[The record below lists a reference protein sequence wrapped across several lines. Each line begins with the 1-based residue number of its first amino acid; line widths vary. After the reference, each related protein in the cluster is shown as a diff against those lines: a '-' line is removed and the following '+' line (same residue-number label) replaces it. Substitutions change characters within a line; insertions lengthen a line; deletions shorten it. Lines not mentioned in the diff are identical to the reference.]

1 MRGVSDKFLELY
13 QEVKH
18 NPQLIF
24 KNPYC
29 LILTPAFLVL
39 FVKKRW
45 NTSPERIY
53 LTETKIFEHLLLSK
67 GINHSYQIRKIIDY
81 QNASSLINQRIK
93 EENISL
99 NYIEETKK
107 RFYRGDYLMVLFVNN
122 LPASFL
128 FVAEK
133 IAYFQQF
140 NLKVALDNDCFA
152 VYDVFTFISFRGKGL
167 YEELLSNV
175 LNQMRNYNKFWLWVM
190 QHNQI
195 SVKVHSQLQINHV
208 VRIYEEYFRFGFRVL
223 KNTSTD
229 FLLSKLITK

>member
-1 MRGVSDKFLELY
+1 
-13 QEVKH
+13 
-18 NPQLIF
+18 
-24 KNPYC
+24 
-29 LILTPAFLVL
+29 
-39 FVKKRW
+39 
-45 NTSPERIY
+45 
-53 LTETKIFEHLLLSK
+53 
-67 GINHSYQIRKIIDY
+67 
-81 QNASSLINQRIK
+81 
-93 EENISL
+93 
-99 NYIEETKK
+99 
-107 RFYRGDYLMVLFVNN
+107 MVLFVNN